1 MVSVPADV
9 AEKLGAPYVAE
20 NIPANT
26 YDGQNEAVPT
36 VAVINFLVSSSNVS
50 DDLAYQMTKLLYE
63 NLDEL
68 KAAHAAT
75 ASIDVQNA
83 LKGMPIPVHP
93 GAQKYYD
100 EVGVKAE

>member
-1 MVSVPADV
+1 
-9 AEKLGAPYVAE
+9 E
-20 NIPANT
+20 
-26 YDGQNEAVPT
+26 PT
-36 VAVINFLVSSSNVS
+36 G
-50 DDLAYQMTKLLYE
+50 DQKETKKWTKGRPKRKP
-63 NLDEL
+63 